1 MVKRNHNKISIYPGR
16 FQPFH
21 LGHLKAINYILKE
34 EKELIIVIENA
45 TESFTLS
52 NPFTAGERIEMIRNT
67 LKVENIDLTRIL
79 LIPVSN
85 IENNAQWV
93 NYLKTML
100 PDFDICY
107 SNNNLVKVL
116 MQEAG
121 VTVKEI
127 PFLNRDIY
135 QGNLIRARIIANEPW
150 KELVP
155 EQVYNIIMNKGLDKR
170 IRRISEE

>member
-1 MVKRNHNKISIYPGR
+1 MILMTSIYPGR

-45 TESFTLS
+45 MESFTLS
-52 NPFTAGERIEMIRNT
+52 NPFTAGERIEMIWSA
-67 LKVENIDLTRIL
+67 LKLEKIDLSRIL
-79 LIPVSN
+79 LIPISN

-107 SNNNLVKVL
+107 SNNVLVKVL
-116 MQEAG
+116 MEEAG
-121 VTVKEI
+121 ITVREI

-135 QGNLIRARIIANEPW
+135 QGKLIRARIIDNEPW
-150 KELVP
+150 KEMVP
-155 EQVYNIIMNKGLDKR
+155 EPVYNMIINKGLDKR
-170 IRRISEE
+170 IRRISEEV

>member
-1 MVKRNHNKISIYPGR
+1 GR

>member
-121 VTVKEI
+121 VTVK
-127 PFLNRDIY
+127 
-135 QGNLIRARIIANEPW
+135 
-150 KELVP
+150 
-155 EQVYNIIMNKGLDKR
+155 
-170 IRRISEE
+170 

>member
-1 MVKRNHNKISIYPGR
+1 MTSIYPGR

-21 LGHLKAINYILKE
+21 LGHLKAINYILKK

-45 TESFTLS
+45 TESFTLT
-52 NPFTAGERIEMIRNT
+52 NPFTAGERIEMILNT
-67 LKVENIDLTRIL
+67 LKFENIDLSRIF
-79 LIPVSN
+79 LIPLPN

-100 PDFDICY
+100 PEFDLCY

-116 MQEAG
+116 MQESGIKVRA
-121 VTVKEI
+121 I
-127 PFLNRDIY
+127 PFLKRGQY
-135 QGNLIRARIIANEPW
+135 QGSVIRARIMNNEPW

-155 EQVYNIIMNKGLDKR
+155 EQVYHFIMDKGMDRR
-170 IRRISEE
+170 IRNISGG